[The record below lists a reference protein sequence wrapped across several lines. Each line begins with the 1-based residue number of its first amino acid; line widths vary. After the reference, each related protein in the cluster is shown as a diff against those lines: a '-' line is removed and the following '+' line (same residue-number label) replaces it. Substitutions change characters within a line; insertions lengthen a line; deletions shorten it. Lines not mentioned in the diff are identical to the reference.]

1 MTEELLETTSEMVE
15 GLVDTV
21 NEMEIPVNIEID
33 FDEVQDIMSEY
44 SRGALHASTAIG
56 AGFGVY
62 KLLKNR
68 NKIKNTVKTFI
79 DKNREALSEL
89 KAKKEKVE
97 VEVK

>member
-15 GLVDTV
+15 EVVDTV
-21 NEMEIPVNIEID
+21 NEMEIPVDIEID
-33 FDEVQDIMSEY
+33 FDEVQDIMSDY

-68 NKIKNTVKTFI
+68 NKIKNAVKTFI
-79 DKNREALSEL
+79 NKNKEALSEL
-89 KAKKEKVE
+89 KTKKETVEAE
-97 VEVK
+97 VE

>member
-15 GLVDTV
+15 DVVDTV
-21 NEMEIPVNIEID
+21 NEMEIPVDIEID
-33 FDEVQDIMSEY
+33 FDEVQDIMSDY

-68 NKIKNTVKTFI
+68 NKIKNAVKTFI
-79 DKNREALSEL
+79 NKNKEALSEL
-89 KAKKEKVE
+89 KAKKETDE